1 MPAKILR
8 LDPDEGKLR
17 ENLRLITQT
26 MIEWE
31 VSAAIAAA
39 PYERR
44 AERRTQRNGYR
55 QRLWRTRVGKITLH
69 IPKLRKGAYYPAF
82 LDALPRVEPFLLDL
96 ARDAAEERLTPS
108 RLREASERLGL
119 LTVHP
124 SQIADLLALLHDLN
138 TRPTVHS
145 IAPVQ
150 SLLMAA

>member
-8 LDPDEGKLR
+8 LDQDESKLR

-55 QRLWRTRVGKITLH
+55 QRLWRARVGEIILH

-82 LDALPRVEPFLLDL
+82 LDTLPRAEPLLLDL
-96 ARDAAEERLTPS
+96 AGDAAEGRLTAGQ
-108 RLREASERLGL
+108 LRDASERLGL
-119 LTVHP
+119 LAVHP

-138 TRPTVHS
+138 MRPTFQS